1 MCLFNLV
8 RRCCDT
14 VYMFFFFFL
23 MIRRPPRSTRTDSL
37 FPYTTLFR
45 SQQLPSIVAGLSV
58 YRAQCFAAAGQ
69 RYPLDLPVDMGAV
82 MPFLAHYP
90 DHRGALD
97 GKGKMTAPRRDIM
110 MAPDQSSIGKCEG
123 KAVRHS
129 ASGQVEQAFHIACY
143 LQPAA

>member
-1 MCLFNLV
+1 MRISDWSSDVC
-8 RRCCDT
+8 
-14 VYMFFFFFL
+14 
-23 MIRRPPRSTRTDSL
+23 SS
-37 FPYTTLFR
+37 
-45 SQQLPSIVAGLSV
+45 
-58 YRAQCFAAAGQ
+58 
-69 RYPLDLPVDMGAV
+69 DL
-82 MPFLAHYP
+82 LAHYP

-143 LQPAA
+143 LQPAALHRFDPHAHGGLLPRESEEQ